1 MTVTVDSI
9 IFISPKSWFK
19 QVEKEKDEAGREEST
34 AASHQTLTFIFTPTR
49 LIRLFLCCACKSDQ
63 LEEKGQELSFVFIL
77 TWNRAAAASSVWLL
91 MKLSDGDMRKCLV
104 KQQAVS
110 NNMKTPSI
118 IKNKRALKKK
128 RPYIEPCGTPLELSR
143 INGSPLSL
151 EQYFLCSQADCIK
164 CLFHVCKHNSYNPSF
179 TTTDFLFGSF
189 KNWPEAEE
197 ELDFWTRS
205 SCKLT
210 NCKEAWSL
218 FPSLNA
224 DINYEVAGWNVRFSD
239 QYEERRNRFN
249 LPINTV

>member
-1 MTVTVDSI
+1 MPASQ
-9 IFISPKSWFK
+9 ISWRKKDRNSRLSSFSPEIELLLLLLCGSWWSCLMATWENVRWSNK
-19 QVEKEKDEAGREEST
+19 QY
-34 AASHQTLTFIFTPTR
+34 QT
-49 LIRLFLCCACKSDQ
+49 
-63 LEEKGQELSFVFIL
+63 
-77 TWNRAAAASSVWLL
+77 TW
-91 MKLSDGDMRKCLV
+91 K
-104 KQQAVS
+104 
-110 NNMKTPSI
+110 PSI

>member
-1 MTVTVDSI
+1 MPASQ
-9 IFISPKSWFK
+9 ISWRKKDRNSRLSSFSPEIELLLLLLCGSWWSCLMATWENVRWSNK
-19 QVEKEKDEAGREEST
+19 QY
-34 AASHQTLTFIFTPTR
+34 QT
-49 LIRLFLCCACKSDQ
+49 
-63 LEEKGQELSFVFIL
+63 
-77 TWNRAAAASSVWLL
+77 TW
-91 MKLSDGDMRKCLV
+91 K
-104 KQQAVS
+104 
-110 NNMKTPSI
+110 PSI

-128 RPYIEPCGTPLELSR
+128 RPYIEPCGTPLEFSR